1 MITVDET
8 NTSKNLSGDDQSMEH
23 TVHQSKDRSSFR
35 LRDIR
40 LPDAIRKKV
49 AKQYLTA
56 LLITLLTI
64 WICIFYRNPSYVCGL
79 AISGALI
86 YLGIS
91 AKLDFAAGKFQ
102 ELPVICVSST
112 DNLLRKTTHVVFRT
126 NDEIPEG
133 SEGSFSPILPIS
145 SISKRITR
153 SSFSVIHSSDFIRNA
168 KKVVDNVIPVMV

>member
-1 MITVDET
+1 MRIITVDET

-23 TVHQSKDRSSFR
+23 TVQQSKDRSSFR

-40 LPDAIRKKV
+40 LPDVIRKKV

-126 NDEIPEG
+126 NDEIPAYYEFYVPG
-133 SEGSFSPILPIS
+133 RQRRQFLANFTYIIYFKE
-145 SISKRITR
+145 
-153 SSFSVIHSSDFIRNA
+153 
-168 KKVVDNVIPVMV
+168 DNPKQLFGYTQL